1 MITQK
6 KYLNLTALLV
16 ALITG
21 VMFLPGLTHAA
32 VSSDI
37 ETADFGE
44 VVLGE
49 SSSVDITFTN
59 SDINPIALDFDF
71 KEGNCGFSVD
81 IDSERINV
89 SSDKPETI
97 TITFAPSD
105 PGICSDILD
114 ISIYAG
120 RVTTKLEVNLIGKG
134 IEAPEDDIS
143 VGDIL
148 AFFDQC
154 VADGS
159 LEGNVPSKSAKK
171 RLADKTPKG
180 DGSDKLAENR
190 LNVLRNKI
198 ETAGNLID
206 SGKIDEACGQ
216 LKAAYKKMD
225 DPNTPESSTNFVTG
239 DEIDALSLM
248 FEELMDGLGCE

>member
-1 MITQK
+1 MIAQK

-49 SSSVDITFTN
+49 SSTVDITFTN
-59 SDINPIALDFDF
+59 SDFDPIILYFDF
-71 KEGNCGFSVD
+71 MEGNCGFPVD
-81 IDSERINV
+81 LEKIKV
-89 SSDKPETI
+89 PSDQPGTI
-97 TITFAPSD
+97 TITFTPFD
-105 PGICSDILD
+105 PVVCNSVLYVYTFVD
-114 ISIYAG
+114 
-120 RVTTKLEVNLIGKG
+120 RVKTDLREVNLTGKG
-134 IEAPEDDIS
+134 IDDIT
-143 VGDIL
+143 VGNIL

-154 VADGS
+154 VDDGT

-171 RLADKTPKG
+171 KLADKTPKG
-180 DGSDKLAENR
+180 DGSDKLADNR

-225 DPNTPESSTNFVTG
+225 RSNTPGSSKYFVTG
-239 DEIDALSLM
+239 VAGLALSDM
-248 FEELMDGLGCE
+248 DQELMDGLGCK